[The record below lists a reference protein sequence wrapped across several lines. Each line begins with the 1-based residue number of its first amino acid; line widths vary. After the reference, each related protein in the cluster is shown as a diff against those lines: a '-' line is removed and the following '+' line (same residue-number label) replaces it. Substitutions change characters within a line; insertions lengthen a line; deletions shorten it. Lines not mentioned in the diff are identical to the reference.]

1 MARIPRYQES
11 GALSSAIPTTN
22 LPTLAAQSSLQQGI
36 GASLDKLSQFA
47 FGEAKERQDKE
58 NKLLAIQLRADLE
71 AEVAKEVERLDIE
84 VTTGRL
90 SDFGTI
96 QERLKSLQGNTA
108 FLYKYDANQAAG
120 LMQSITTQGK
130 ALLNKSS
137 KLITDAYGVQRDR
150 VTDQAI
156 KSIARSY
163 ENAWQTMEPEELNQF
178 LERNKNIISGIALQN
193 PGSYNKYMAP
203 NTGDFDKMANN
214 ARNNVMAQYF
224 MSPEFAASG
233 TVTEAI
239 NKLNADQ
246 AGRYTQYWQRMG
258 IDERKAVFD
267 MIEQRTAMVKKG
279 IDAQYTNADLQADP
293 IIRKIINS
301 DDSAEQVKLF
311 GQLRELPIN
320 PEKLKSIRTYINSDQ
335 SGASTDDIRTL
346 IDLSSRAARGDLT
359 ADDLVNNRGRLTKG
373 TIKSLALQIANPND
387 AMNEANRVFD
397 LTVGIQNAN
406 LPPEIPNAEGRAA
419 AVNAVNKAKLD
430 LIRFRNTPD
439 ESGKFPND
447 AMIRQKASEISATLQ
462 NSMAPIFDRVAEQS
476 KNTAAMF
483 VPELT
488 GINLEDE
495 AAVNKAFAAAA
506 TRKPKPAKPEDISAA
521 RSAVDS
527 YRNSLKKGSGAG
539 AQR

>member
-239 NKLNADQ
+239 NKLNTDQ

-267 MIEQRTAMVKKG
+267 MIEQRASMIKKG
-279 IDAQYTNADLQADP
+279 IDAQYINADLQADP
-293 IIRKIINS
+293 IIRKIIGSN
-301 DDSAEQVKLF
+301 DPAEQTRLY
-311 GQLRELPIN
+311 GQLRELPID
-320 PEKLKSIRTYINSDQ
+320 PTKLKSIREYINSDQ
-335 SGASTDDIRTL
+335 SGAAVDDTRTL
-346 IDLSSRAARGDLT
+346 IDLTSKAARGVLT
-359 ADDLVNNRGRLTKG
+359 VNELVANQNKLTRGTTR
-373 TIKSLALQIANPND
+373 TIAQQIANPND
-387 AMNEANRVFD
+387 AMNEANRTFE
-397 LTVGIQNAN
+397 LIVGIQNAN
-406 LPPEIPNAEGRAA
+406 LPPEIPSAEGRAA

-430 LIRFRNTPD
+430 LIRFKNTPD
-439 ESGKFPND
+439 ENGRFPND
-447 AMIRQKASEISATLQ
+447 AMIRQKATEIEGTLQ
-462 NSMAPIFDRVAEQS
+462 NSMGPIFDKTAQQA
-476 KNTAAMF
+476 KTTAAMF

-506 TRKPKPAKPEDISAA
+506 TRKPKPAKPEDIAAA

-527 YRNSLKKGSGAG
+527 YRSSIKKGSGAG